1 MSGKKRKLKENVT
14 GWDYGFRCLH
24 TRNMGFSLL
33 CSNMCNFIPTLYKEK
48 SSKHPAVMP
57 TPHHITITVTLKE
70 TFNILHMKL
79 SGD

>member
-1 MSGKKRKLKENVT
+1 
-14 GWDYGFRCLH
+14 
-24 TRNMGFSLL
+24 
-33 CSNMCNFIPTLYKEK
+33 MCNFIPTLYKEK

-79 SGD
+79 SSD